1 MSSPAFTLTLSRPG
15 GHVSKISVDTSVISS
30 GVQKYF
36 APVSWMETLNNSVPT
51 LAEAE
56 SALESLFDTPAEVC
70 RTLAVV
76 SSLRVQLRF
85 RSSDDRYITGS

>member
-1 MSSPAFTLTLSRPG
+1 
-15 GHVSKISVDTSVISS
+15 
-30 GVQKYF
+30 
-36 APVSWMETLNNSVPT
+36 METLNNSVPT

-76 SSLRVQLRF
+76 SSLRVQYRF
-85 RSSDDRYITGS
+85 RSSDDRYIAGS